1 MRKDNV
7 DWKKFAEELLWRN
20 IVHNKNEDSLYD
32 IMLKD
37 YPDRNIKRGDISYW
51 RICSY
56 VDPFSYKP
64 LTWKE
69 LALELGLFK
78 EHLTPDGHKCKGCPK
93 ENDCT
98 AFFKYDEDHE
108 RCNWWTE
115 NILKKILDN

>member
-7 DWKKFAEELLWRN
+7 DWQKFAESLLWHI
-20 IVHNKNEDSLYD
+20 IVYDKNADSGYD
-32 IMLKD
+32 MMSNGEIGCF
-37 YPDRNIKRGDISYW
+37 RFSSII
-51 RICSY
+51 
-56 VDPFSYKP
+56 DPFSYRH

-78 EHLTPDGHKCKGCPK
+78 EYLTPDGHKCKGCSK